1 MKKRSENIVK
11 IVLVV
16 IYMILTLS
24 GLVLMKYGGNPGSVS
39 VKDGSIN
46 VGMSIIS
53 MIGLICYI
61 CSFLLFTRI
70 VIMFDL
76 SYIMP
81 ICTGIIQILTL
92 VASYIVFKEQLT
104 KTGIIGA
111 IIVIVGI
118 LIMNYKPKA

>member
-104 KTGIIGA
+104 KTYEKQPRKKRNGGK
-111 IIVIVGI
+111 
-118 LIMNYKPKA
+118 L